1 MPDLLLHTADSTAS
15 RNAVE
20 QTPTPPPTYTWRPI
34 PHEKLLTT
42 VEDSLIKRGFYITGE
57 AHGLTHN
64 GNRYF
69 GLLEVRN
76 SDETQDTRTVVGV
89 RNSSDKAFSA
99 GVVLGSCVL
108 VCSNLCFS
116 GEVSLSR
123 KHTRFIL
130 RDLPFLVS
138 DAIGTLLDLRTAERQ
153 RITRYKQQP
162 ISDLLAHDTVIHAV
176 DEGVIAPSRVPK
188 VLQEWRNPSHEEF
201 TQRGKTAWRL
211 FNAFTE
217 SWKGSNLQTLPARS
231 SKLQSV
237 IDQACR
243 RPYVAGGFAL
253 AA

>member
-1 MPDLLLHTADSTAS
+1 
-15 RNAVE
+15 
-20 QTPTPPPTYTWRPI
+20 
-34 PHEKLLTT
+34 
-42 VEDSLIKRGFYITGE
+42 
-57 AHGLTHN
+57 
-64 GNRYF
+64 
-69 GLLEVRN
+69 
-76 SDETQDTRTVVGV
+76 
-89 RNSSDKAFSA
+89 
-99 GVVLGSCVL
+99 VVLGSCVL

-153 RITRYKQQP
+153 RITRYKHQP

-176 DEGVIAPSRVPK
+176 DEGVIAPSRIPK
-188 VLQEWRNPSHEEF
+188 VLKEWRNPSHEEF
-201 TQRGKTAWRL
+201 TRRGKTAWRL

-217 SWKGSNLQTLPARS
+217 SWKGSNLQTLPVRS